1 MTKIIVTSLIFLFT
15 HAANADLDSKKSE
28 YKDSCQKSALTFLTD
43 SGEFGDNRK
52 TIMAAIMTCKEVM
65 TDLDAQKKW
74 DLVKNPKFDGC
85 SDAIR
90 VLLPKGTSEK
100 SEKVQRAKYCSQFL

>member
-1 MTKIIVTSLIFLFT
+1 MKKAIVNCLIIFFGFF
-15 HAANADLDSKKSE
+15 ANADLDSKKSE

-43 SGEFGDNRK
+43 SGEFNDNKK
-52 TIMAAIMTCKEVM
+52 TIMAAIMTCKEIM
-65 TDLDAQKKW
+65 TDLDTRQKW

-90 VLLPKGTSEK
+90 LLLPKGTSEK
-100 SEKVQRAKYCSQFL
+100 AEKEQRAKYCAKYL